1 MISCSVAAYYF
12 TRLYFKKEKAV
23 QSLGCSTRQ
32 DKKEP
37 IKGKGILYVH
47 WAVYINASG
56 PFLEVG
62 LIFLIV
68 DRCVA
73 YKLD

>member
-1 MISCSVAAYYF
+1 M
-12 TRLYFKKEKAV
+12 

-37 IKGKGILYVH
+37 IKGKGILYVN

-68 DRCVA
+68 DRCMALLTSWTKKGPFIEKPVDL
-73 YKLD
+73 YCKR